1 VVGTA
6 IPEPVV
12 KTERLPDTEIWR
24 QMTITLYIGHSIPQL
39 TWGDRLSVQQNSPTL
54 FATV

>member
-1 VVGTA
+1 VVGTG
-6 IPEPVV
+6 ITKPVV
-12 KTERLPDTEIWR
+12 KAECLSDTEIWR
-24 QMTITLYIGHSIPQL
+24 QMTVTLYIGHSIPQL